1 MTDAPSVWAVVE
13 EVVGADGDLA
23 GKGLAQ
29 R

>member
-1 MTDAPSVWAVVE
+1 MMDAPSVWAVVE

-23 GKGLAQ
+23 RKRLAQ